1 MAKRKSSHQKRQH
14 QQQRK
19 AQNER
24 RQRFMVGLVV
34 AVAVLA
40 LSAFAVFRTVTAPD
54 VSAISEVSPA
64 NIDGPIDA
72 PVQVVEFGDF
82 GCPSCRAW
90 HNLGIKEQLKAEFGD
105 QVSITFRHFPVITR
119 QSPQAAEA
127 GQCAAEQGR
136 FWDFHD
142 YIYEQTP
149 QNALADDQLKSYAA
163 AIGLDTGAFNRCLDS
178 GQFVDYVLRDQQA
191 AVAGGARG
199 TPTFF
204 INGQQVSPTYDSLAA
219 AIRQVL
225 EHEG

>member
-1 MAKRKSSHQKRQH
+1 MTSRKSVQKRR
-14 QQQRK
+14 QQQRQRK
-19 AQNER
+19 AHNER
-24 RQRFMVGLVV
+24 RQRLVVGLVV

-54 VSAISEVSPA
+54 VVAIAEVSPA
-64 NIDGPIDA
+64 NIDGPVDA
-72 PVQVVEFGDF
+72 PVQIVEFGDF

-105 QVSITFRHFPVITR
+105 QVSFTFRHFPVITR

-136 FWDFHD
+136 FWDYHD

-149 QNALADDQLKSYAA
+149 QNALAVDQLKSYAA
-163 AIGLDTGAFNRCLDS
+163 AIDLDTGAFNRCLDS
-178 GQFVDYVLRDQQA
+178 GQHADYVLRDQQA

-204 INGQQVSPTYDSLAA
+204 INGRQVSPTYDSLAT
-219 AIRQVL
+219 AIRQIL
-225 EHEG
+225 ANEG